1 MRKKRTVAVAGGF
14 DPLNGRG
21 HISHIQEAKKLGDRL
36 VVILARDDQMAQKK
50 GSAFYISYKDREMIL
65 REMRS
70 VDEVV
75 MNVDKDISCAETL
88 KMVKPDVFAKGGDRG
103 PDNLPESELEVC
115 RELGIELVFNVGLEK
130 ETSSQT
136 LIRKKCDELA

>member
-88 KMVKPDVFAKGGDRG
+88 KMVKPDVFAKGGTGDPIIFRKVSWRSAG
-103 PDNLPESELEVC
+103 SLES
-115 RELGIELVFNVGLEK
+115 N
-130 ETSSQT
+130 
-136 LIRKKCDELA
+136 